1 MNELLKLKIELMR
14 VTEELHKSNA
24 KICELSRVLY
34 EKDLSEIEARHLT
47 EKNDESAHNALLGI
61 PTE

>member
-24 KICELSRVLY
+24 KICELSRILY
-34 EKDLSEIEARHLT
+34 EKDLAEIEAAH
-47 EKNDESAHNALLGI
+47 SAN
-61 PTE
+61 EECN

>member
-24 KICELSRVLY
+24 KICELSRILY
-34 EKDLSEIEARHLT
+34 EKDLAEIEARHAQ
-47 EKNDESAHNALLGI
+47 DSESQN
-61 PTE
+61 